1 MKKHFLFSLC
11 LVLMAFASVAQSLEY
26 SGVKRVYGRSTGEI
40 YDNDQLKGYYTF
52 YMVEKA
58 DKKNTIYQVDIADNN
73 LTKTGSFEVVR
84 EKNSILLEMTFNGEY
99 FLFTFFTKKKIEYVV
114 YDVQGKELGSKWT
127 EKLSMF
133 EKARVQ
139 SMISNPEEES
149 ISSYSNGK
157 EGFIHINTVKNDN
170 QGYVVEALDNTA
182 KVSWTYG
189 SKKTSKLHEFADVL
203 TVSDDYIAIL
213 VGRKKSM
220 MTNKVD
226 FSLIVLN
233 AKTGDEMFEDDLTDK
248 TIQLSLLNCFFDK
261 DRNAVVLVGETY
273 KTEDTPMKDQSTG
286 LFVEELNFDGTQ
298 KSMSKYL
305 WTKELAKAKKA
316 GMSPEQ
322 KESEEKSSLYIHRA
336 FRTKDG
342 VLNLVAEQYRK
353 QVSAL
358 GVASK
363 VLAGGQGSGAS
374 AFEIAVMNMVVIQF
388 NADMTV
394 KNYDIIEKQKTR
406 VVLPS
411 GYGIYP
417 PALLAAYIKN
427 TGGFD
432 YAATSQD
439 RAADKYSV
447 VFTDA
452 NRKSDDSKEKSDRM
466 IGAINFKGSEYTA
479 TRTPINSDA
488 SVCKI
493 RPGKPGYVSVVEYFR
508 KAKKLSYRLESVK

>member
-11 LVLMAFASVAQSLEY
+11 LFLMAFASVAQSLEY

-99 FLFTFFTKKKIEYVV
+99 FLFTFYTKKKIEYVV
-114 YDVQGKELGSKWT
+114 YDIQGKEQGSLWT
-127 EKLSMF
+127 EKLSMY

-139 SMISNPEEES
+139 SMINNPEEES

-157 EGFIHINTVKNDN
+157 EGFVHINTVKNDN
-170 QGYVVEALDNTA
+170 QGYVVEALDNQA
-182 KVSWTYG
+182 KVGWTYG
-189 SKKTSKLHEFADVL
+189 SKKTSKMHEFADVL
-203 TVSDDYIAIL
+203 TISDEYIAIV

-220 MTNKVD
+220 MTAKVD

-233 AKTGDEMFEDDLTDK
+233 AKTGEEMFEDDLTEK
-248 TIQLSLLNCFFDK
+248 SIQLSLLNCFFDK
-261 DRNAVVLVGETY
+261 ERSAVVLVGETY
-273 KTEDTPMKDQSTG
+273 KLEDSPMKDQSTG

-363 VLAGGQGSGAS
+363 VLANQGGSAS

-406 VVLPS
+406 VILPN
-411 GYGIYP
+411 GYGLYP

-447 VFTDA
+447 VYTDA

-488 SVCKI
+488 SSCKI